1 MVKQLISSFVVVAML
16 SFATGA
22 CYNNHMLAP
31 QELYKLNGFREGQTV
46 ILNSVDGDAVKFSS
60 KTQLSVQAADGQAMT
75 AKYSSVAVNGS
86 TMTGVV
92 RGSGAP
98 VNIDLAQV
106 TNAQAKTLSL
116 GKTIGLAVGLGVG
129 IPTVLAV
136 TIWLVLFFTVYR
148 AVGLV
153 R

>member
-1 MVKQLISSFVVVAML
+1 MV
-16 SFATGA
+16 TGA

-46 ILNSVDGDAVKFSS
+46 ILNSVDGDNVKFSRN
-60 KTQLSVQAADGQAMT
+60 TQLNVTAADGQAMT
-75 AKYSSVAVNGS
+75 AKYASVQVNGS

-98 VNIDLAQV
+98 VNIDLSQV
-106 TNAQAKTLSL
+106 TSAQAKTLSL

-129 IPTVLAV
+129 IPVVLAI
-136 TIWLVLFFTVYR
+136 TIWVILFVTVYR